1 MIELVRSSKSLTLN
15 PLYQKMSDSELDKY
29 YQDLLAKQK
38 ENYETEI
45 SELNTEIDELE
56 AELET
61 AAPDSVFLELASGG
75 DYTVFH
81 NENLTTA
88 KNYLFANTLYR
99 GIELPNLRVARAQSF
114 YYMTNCLYI
123 DVPNLETLE
132 GGSHFMYDTQLTS
145 ISLPK
150 IKKATSQLFYNCSS
164 LKSIYLPA
172 LEDVSAATFCFQGV
186 LATRIDLPATMTSKI
201 PTYFCNKASNLETF
215 ILRSNTLCALAGTN
229 AFTQTPIASG
239 TGYIY
244 VPAALI
250 EDYKVAT
257 NWITY
262 AAQFRAIED
271 YLDICG
277 EEVSA

>member
-1 MIELVRSSKSLTLN
+1 MIELVKGSKSLTLN
-15 PLYQKMSDSELDKY
+15 PLYQKMSDSELDIY

-38 ENYETEI
+38 ESYETEI

-75 DYTVFH
+75 SYTTFY
-81 NENLTTA
+81 NDKITTA
-88 KNYLFANTLYR
+88 KPYLFAQTTYR
-99 GIELPNLRVARAQSF
+99 GIDLPNLKTAEAQCF
-114 YYMTNCLYI
+114 YMLSNCQSMNL
-123 DVPNLETLE
+123 PNLDTLN
-132 GGSHFMYDTQLTS
+132 GNSHFMYATQLAS

-150 IKKATSQLFYNCSS
+150 VKKMTSQIFYNCSN
-164 LKSIYLPA
+164 LKNIYLPA

-186 LATRIDLPATMTSKI
+186 EASRIDLPATMTSKI
-201 PTYFCNKASNLETF
+201 PIYFCNNAKSLETF

-229 AFTQTPIASG
+229 AFNGTLIASG
-239 TGYIY
+239 TGFIY

-250 EDYKVAT
+250 EQYKAAT

-271 YLDICG
+271 YPDICG
-277 EEVSA
+277 EEVAE